1 VIISNSEERREK
13 PMNNPLPPLDA
24 AKTEAFT
31 EIMLNI
37 LNGGMLAL
45 MISIGRQTGL
55 FEAMAGL
62 NPSTSEQIATASGLK
77 ERYVREWL
85 AAMVVGRIVEY
96 DSMSETYKLPP
107 EHAAF
112 LTKASG
118 PNNMARSAQVIP
130 LLAAV
135 EGQVIDSF
143 HNGGGVPYSDYT
155 RFMEIVAESSSLRF
169 DKVLISEIL
178 PLMPGIIKDLKNGIN
193 VLDFGCGQG
202 HVVNLMAKAF
212 PRSNFTG
219 YDLLDEHIEAAISE
233 AKAMGLSNVNFELKD
248 ILQEDE
254 STRFDLI
261 MAFDVI
267 HDLAQPSKVL
277 HRVAQILPPEGMLF
291 IADVAGSSNLH
302 ENMDHPRGPWMYS
315 VSTMHCMTVSL
326 SSNGAG
332 LGTMWGE
339 QKAKQMLADAGFANV
354 IVQHIPGDVLNV
366 YYVAKKT

>member
-1 VIISNSEERREK
+1 
-13 PMNNPLPPLDA
+13 MNNPSAPLDP

-31 EIMLNI
+31 DRMLSI

-55 FEAMAGL
+55 FDVMAGL
-62 NPSTSEQIATASGLK
+62 HPSTSEQIASASGLN

-96 DSMSETYKLPP
+96 DSVSESYTLPQ

-112 LTKASG
+112 LTTASG

-130 LLAAV
+130 LLATV
-135 EGQVIDSF
+135 ESQVIDSF
-143 HNGGGVPYSDYT
+143 YNGGGVPYSAYT
-155 RFMEIVAESSSLRF
+155 HFMEIVAESSSLRF

-178 PLMPGIIKDLKNGIN
+178 PLMPRIVEALKVGIN
-193 VLDFGCGQG
+193 VLDVGCGQG
-202 HVVNLMAKAF
+202 RAINLMAKAF
-212 PRSNFTG
+212 PKSNFTG
-219 YDLLDEHIEAAISE
+219 YDILDEYIEVARTE
-233 AKAMGLSNVNFELKD
+233 AKAMRLSNVNFELKNLIQD
-248 ILQEDE
+248 DE
-254 STRFDLI
+254 SKKYDLI
-261 MAFDVI
+261 TAFDVI
-267 HDLAQPSKVL
+267 HDLAQPLEVL
-277 HRVAQILPPEGMLF
+277 QRVCGILQPEGTLF
-291 IADVAGSSNLH
+291 IADVAGSSYLH
-302 ENMDHPRGPWMYS
+302 ENMHHPRGPWMYS

-354 IVQHIPGDVLNV
+354 VVQHIPGDVLNV
-366 YYVAKKT
+366 YYIAKKT